1 MTGGADLQSD
11 ASLLQRMSSV
21 AAQVATRSQERWGER
36 QRTTIIGRHASVAAV
51 LEQVARFA
59 RSDSPVLITGE
70 TGTGKE
76 LFARALYLLSPRW
89 NREFLSVNCAQY
101 RDSQLISSELFG
113 HKRGAFTGAIDDH
126 QGLFET
132 ADGGV
137 VFLDEIAELSP
148 SAQALLLRLFSEG
161 EILPVGANRSRRVN
175 VRTVMATNRNLKE
188 MVDAGTFRADLYY
201 RLRQL
206 TLRIPPVRERGDD
219 WRMIVEHYVEE
230 AAAVAGGEH
239 KQFSPQ
245 ALELLGQYP
254 WPGNVRELRA
264 VAESSFYLSDG
275 TVIGPESF
283 ADSLESR
290 ETMESLEKMSRLREL
305 SAVPLLP
312 AQPDTLLGRLL
323 VGEGTFW
330 DLVHAP
336 FLDRDLNREQVRE
349 IIAGGLE
356 RSGKS
361 YKRLLS
367 LFGIAQEDYPKFMDV
382 LRHHRLKPTP

>member
-1 MTGGADLQSD
+1 MKQAVNVMGSEISVVDRLSRTADL
-11 ASLLQRMSSV
+11 V
-21 AAQVATRSQERWGER
+21 AARSKERWGER
-36 QRTTIIGRHASVAAV
+36 QRTTIIGRHACVDTV
-51 LEQVARFA
+51 LDQATRFA

-113 HKRGAFTGAIDDH
+113 HKRGSFTGAVNDH

-132 ADGGV
+132 AEGGV
-137 VFLDEIAELSP
+137 VFLDEIGELSAQ
-148 SAQALLLRLFSEG
+148 AQALLLRLFSEG
-161 EILPVGANRSRRVN
+161 EILPVGASRSRRVN

-206 TLRIPPVRERGDD
+206 NLRVPPVRERGTD

-230 AAAVAGGEH
+230 AAAVAGVEQ

-245 ALELLGQYP
+245 ALEVLGQHD

-264 VAESSFYLSDG
+264 VAESSFHLSDG
-275 TVIGPESF
+275 LVIGPESLGE
-283 ADSLESR
+283 SLESVSRQR
-290 ETMESLEKMSRLREL
+290 EMTS
-305 SAVPLLP
+305 VPIMTAP
-312 AQPDTLLGRLL
+312 PDTVLGRLL
-323 VGEGTFW
+323 AGEATFW
-330 DLVHAP
+330 ELVHEP
-336 FLDRDLNREQVRE
+336 FLERDLNRRQVCD
-349 IIAGGLE
+349 IVAGGLR
-356 RSGKS
+356 RSGGS
-361 YKRLLS
+361 YKRLLA
-367 LFGIAQEDYPKFMDV
+367 LFGIAQEDYLKFMDF
-382 LRHHRLKPTP
+382 LRHHRLKPTPSRSGA

>member
-1 MTGGADLQSD
+1 MQSGTSV
-11 ASLLQRMSSV
+11 AARMSSV
-21 AAQVATRSQERWGER
+21 AAEIATRAQERWGAR

-113 HKRGAFTGAIDDH
+113 HKRGSFTGAVDDH

-188 MVDAGTFRADLYY
+188 MVEAGTFRADLYY

-219 WRMIVEHYVEE
+219 WRMIVEHFVEE
-230 AAAVAGGEH
+230 TAAIVGAEH
-239 KQFSPQ
+239 KRFSPQ
-245 ALELLGQYP
+245 ALQLLGQYD

-264 VAESSFYLSDG
+264 VAESSYHLSDG
-275 TVIGPESF
+275 SVIGPESF
-283 ADSLESR
+283 SESLESLASL
-290 ETMESLEKMSRLREL
+290 ESLEALSRLREL
-305 SAVPLLP
+305 RSVPLLP
-312 AQPDTLLGRLL
+312 AQPETLLGKLL
-323 VGEGTFW
+323 LGEGTFW

-336 FLDRDLNREQVRE
+336 FLDRDLNREQVRDL
-349 IIAGGLE
+349 IAGGLD

-367 LFGIAQEDYPKFMDV
+367 LFGIAQADYPKFMDF
-382 LRHHRLKPTP
+382 LRHHRLKPPL

>member
-1 MTGGADLQSD
+1 MPPDPSV
-11 ASLLQRMSSV
+11 LQRMSRV
-21 AAQVATRSQERWGER
+21 ADQIATRSKERWGER
-36 QRTTIIGRHASVAAV
+36 QRTTIIGRHASVEAV
-51 LEQVARFA
+51 LAQVVRFA

-89 NREFLSVNCAQY
+89 NREFLGVNCAQY
-101 RDSQLISSELFG
+101 RESQLTSSELFG
-113 HKRGAFTGAIDDH
+113 HRRGAFTGAVDDH
-126 QGLFET
+126 QGIFE
-132 ADGGV
+132 AAEGGV
-137 VFLDEIAELSP
+137 VFLDEIAELSAP
-148 SAQALLLRLFSEG
+148 AQALLLRLFSEG

-230 AAAVAGGEH
+230 AAAVAGAEQ

-245 ALELLGQYP
+245 ALKVLGQYN

-264 VAESSFYLSDG
+264 VAESGFHLSDG
-275 TVIGPESF
+275 AVIGPESF
-283 ADSLESR
+283 AESLESL
-290 ETMESLEKMSRLREL
+290 ESMSRLREL
-305 SAVPLLP
+305 RSVPLLP
-312 AQPDTLLGRLL
+312 AQPDTVLGRLL

-330 DLVHAP
+330 ELVHAP
-336 FLDRDLNREQVRE
+336 FLERDLNREQVRDV
-349 IIAGGLE
+349 IAGGLD
-356 RSGKS
+356 RSGGS

-367 LFGIAQEDYPKFMDV
+367 LFGIAEEDYPKFMDF
-382 LRHHRLKPTP
+382 LRHHRLKPAH